1 MIQIASASEE
11 AVVGGAGV
19 GVSVGVGV
27 NVGLG
32 VRVGVGLGVSVG
44 VGVKVGVE
52 VGGRVAVGMDGARN
66 AGTHAFSAI
75 ETVRKMKAI
84 LRMGPSS
91 GFKGADSFHSNY
103 TTLDL
108 LSYFLLEMNFMR
120 PKGKSGFQ
128 FSGLSL

>member
-1 MIQIASASEE
+1 MIQIASPSEE

-27 NVGLG
+27 KVS
-32 VRVGVGLGVSVG
+32 VGLGVSVG
-44 VGVKVGVE
+44 VGLGVGVE
-52 VGGRVAVGMDGARN
+52 VGGRVAVGVDGARN

-91 GFKGADSFHSNY
+91 GFKGADSFHPDY
-103 TTLDL
+103 TTLDR
-108 LSYFLLEMNFMR
+108 LSCFLLEINFMDQR
-120 PKGKSGFQ
+120 ENPDF
-128 FSGLSL
+128 GLVA